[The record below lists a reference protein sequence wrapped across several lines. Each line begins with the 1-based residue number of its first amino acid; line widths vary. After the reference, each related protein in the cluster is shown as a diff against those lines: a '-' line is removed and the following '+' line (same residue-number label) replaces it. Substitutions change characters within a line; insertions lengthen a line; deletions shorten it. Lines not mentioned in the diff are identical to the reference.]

1 MNGLMRSSCI
11 FVLLAALCAAPARS
25 ETTECTVISSIPIT
39 ISTQG
44 VYCLKSDLASSA
56 SGAMITI
63 ATNNVSIDFNRYK
76 LGGQAGGIA
85 TTAIGVYANNRLNVR
100 LTNGVVRGFKRGIE
114 IDDGSGHVIEGMTL
128 DGNTQAGIY
137 LSSVQNALVRGNQVV
152 NTGGTSFAIDTYGI
166 YTDGTNVRV
175 INNDVA
181 DTIRN
186 SGNVQTAYAIRNY
199 SNETIVDD
207 NRVTN
212 TADHGIYS
220 SNNLHIS
227 ISHNRI
233 HNSIAG
239 GLIGIRTN
247 TGPSI
252 CRDNTVSGYAT
263 PYDCGTVDGGGNVSY
278 P

>member
-1 MNGLMRSSCI
+1 MNGSIRSSCI
-11 FVLLAALCAAPARS
+11 FVLLAALCATPARS

-44 VYCLKSDLASSA
+44 VYCLKGDLASSA
-56 SGAMITI
+56 GGPMITI

-100 LTNGVVRGFKRGIE
+100 LTNGVVRGFKRGIA
-114 IDDGSGHVIEGMTL
+114 IDFGSGHAIEGMTL
-128 DGNTQAGIY
+128 DGNTEAGIY
-137 LSSVQNALVRGNQVV
+137 LDGVQNAIVRGNQVV
-152 NTGGTSFAIDTYGI
+152 NTGGTSFAVDTYGI

-181 DTIRN
+181 NTTRN
-186 SGNVQTAYAIRNY
+186 SGNGQTAYGIRTY
-199 SNETIVDD
+199 SNALVVDD

-212 TADHGIYS
+212 TVDYGIYS
-220 SNNLHIS
+220 SNNGHLS
-227 ISHNRI
+227 ISHNHV

-239 GLIGIRTN
+239 GLTGIRTN
-247 TGPSI
+247 TGSSI

-263 PYDCGTVDGGGNVSY
+263 AYSCGTDGGGNVSY